1 MGCKIKRELHGKH
14 CWHRDLR
21 WHSMCFFLPSH
32 EICSLLTRQS
42 QVFIVTLGIFT
53 YIPMS
58 YPPFAASLF
67 ASNDLCRSLMAFGA
81 VLYGRPL
88 YENLGIGPGSSLL
101 AGLSFLG
108 VVSVLCWK
116 GKV

>member
-1 MGCKIKRELHGKH
+1 MASIVGIGIYAGTVRILP
-14 CWHRDLR
+14 LLT
-21 WHSMCFFLPSH
+21 LPSQFVLCLH
-32 EICSLLTRQS
+32 KW

-58 YPPFAASLF
+58 YPPYAASLF
-67 ASNDLCRSLMAFGA
+67 ASNDVCRSLMAFGA

-108 VVSVLCWK
+108 VVSVPCWE
-116 GKV
+116 